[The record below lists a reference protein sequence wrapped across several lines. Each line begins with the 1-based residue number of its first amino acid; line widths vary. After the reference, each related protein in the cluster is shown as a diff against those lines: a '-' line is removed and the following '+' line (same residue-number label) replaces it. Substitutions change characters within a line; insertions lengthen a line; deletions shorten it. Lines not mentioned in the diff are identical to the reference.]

1 MMNQSTLVNAR
12 SSAPDLLESNF
23 QRTRMP
29 EGFPEEDSVS
39 RLIKLIKRRGW
50 LILAAA
56 AIGAGCGIAANMILP
71 KQYTAKAEIEVT
83 QDISSEFRLEQIPGV
98 PAGAGVDSGRI
109 NTEIEVLKSRTL
121 ALETIRSLHLEQN
134 ADFMKLPGGHAW
146 DLSKPAVRSTLIIN
160 FQRNLVVARLG
171 STDIIQINVSSRRPE
186 LASLI
191 ANILVDNY
199 VAHTFKDSYTSTK
212 QVSAWLDTQL
222 GGLKQQLQDSQQH
235 LLDLQ
240 KEVGIVATDQNQKE
254 SIVVEKL
261 EALNKQLADAEAERM
276 VKEAALQAIQSS
288 TPAVIDALSTTNPS
302 IQASKQN
309 LIQLQAEYSSL
320 IQTYGSAYPRVREL
334 KTQISQLESGLVAEE
349 HAQVTRAQKELDA
362 AQSNENMLRNALE
375 QQEQSAYSS
384 GSNVIQYE
392 LASREYESNRAL
404 YDGLQER
411 LQEAGIIA
419 GLHSTAV
426 HVVDSADIPTFTSQP
441 RVRVNV
447 AAGLFAGVMFGF
459 ILALLLEAMDTNLN
473 AISEIEEV
481 LQLPVLGAIPKV
493 DEGSLIPATFT
504 EHALSGNKGAWSKI
518 AEALRGLRT
527 SILLSTPGSPPQVI
541 MMASTRPAEGK
552 TSISILESII
562 FALNGSRVL
571 LMDADLRRPAIHT
584 RLNLAST
591 SGVADTEN
599 VGLSS
604 VLSGKTTLDEAI
616 REWPDYPG
624 VHVLVAGPTP
634 PLPSELL
641 GSKHMEDLLA
651 ELRLRYDFIFI
662 DTPPV
667 MTVTDASVMSRLA
680 DATILVVRYGEA
692 RRHVIMRSI
701 ELLQRS
707 GANLLGVVLNM
718 VDFRSPEYSEYYG
731 RKYHDYYAERE

>member
-191 ANILVDNY
+191 ANTLVDNY

-302 IQASKQN
+302 IQASKQI

-527 SILLSTPGSPPQVI
+527 SILLSTPGSPPRVI

-571 LMDADLRRPAIHT
+571 LMDGDLRRPAIHT

>member
-109 NTEIEVLKSRTL
+109 NTEMEVLRSRTL

-134 ADFMKLPGGHAW
+134 ADFMKLPGGHPW

-191 ANILVDNY
+191 ANTLVDNY

-261 EALNKQLADAEAERM
+261 EELNKQLADAEAERM

-493 DEGSLIPATFT
+493 DVDSLIPATFT

-591 SGVADTEN
+591 SGVADREN

-707 GANLLGVVLNM
+707 GANLLGVVLNI

>member
-1 MMNQSTLVNAR
+1 
-12 SSAPDLLESNF
+12 
-23 QRTRMP
+23 
-29 EGFPEEDSVS
+29 
-39 RLIKLIKRRGW
+39 
-50 LILAAA
+50 
-56 AIGAGCGIAANMILP
+56 
-71 KQYTAKAEIEVT
+71 
-83 QDISSEFRLEQIPGV
+83 
-98 PAGAGVDSGRI
+98 
-109 NTEIEVLKSRTL
+109 
-121 ALETIRSLHLEQN
+121 
-134 ADFMKLPGGHAW
+134 
-146 DLSKPAVRSTLIIN
+146 
-160 FQRNLVVARLG
+160 
-171 STDIIQINVSSRRPE
+171 
-186 LASLI
+186 
-191 ANILVDNY
+191 
-199 VAHTFKDSYTSTK
+199 
-212 QVSAWLDTQL
+212 
-222 GGLKQQLQDSQQH
+222 
-235 LLDLQ
+235 
-240 KEVGIVATDQNQKE
+240 
-254 SIVVEKL
+254 
-261 EALNKQLADAEAERM
+261 M

-384 GSNVIQYE
+384 GSKVIQYE

-493 DEGSLIPATFT
+493 DVDSLIPATFT

-591 SGVADTEN
+591 SGVADREN

-707 GANLLGVVLNM
+707 GANLLGVVLNI

>member
-134 ADFMKLPGGHAW
+134 ADFMKLPGGHPW

-302 IQASKQN
+302 IQASKQI

-384 GSNVIQYE
+384 GSKVIQYE

-459 ILALLLEAMDTNLN
+459 VLALLLEAMDTNLN

-527 SILLSTPGSPPQVI
+527 SILLSTPGSPPRVI

-571 LMDADLRRPAIHT
+571 LMDGDLRRPAIHT

-707 GANLLGVVLNM
+707 GANLLGVVLNI

>member
-191 ANILVDNY
+191 ANTLVDNY

-261 EALNKQLADAEAERM
+261 EELNKQLADAEAERM

-459 ILALLLEAMDTNLN
+459 VLALLLEAMDTNLN

-527 SILLSTPGSPPQVI
+527 SILLSTPGSPPRVI

-591 SGVADTEN
+591 SGVADREN

>member
-109 NTEIEVLKSRTL
+109 NTEMEVLRSRTL

-134 ADFMKLPGGHAW
+134 ADFMKLPGGHPW

-191 ANILVDNY
+191 ANTLVDNY

-261 EALNKQLADAEAERM
+261 EELNKQLADAEAERM

-591 SGVADTEN
+591 SGVADREN

-707 GANLLGVVLNM
+707 GANLLGVVLNI

>member
-109 NTEIEVLKSRTL
+109 NTEMEVLRSRTL

-134 ADFMKLPGGHAW
+134 ADFMKLPGGHPW

-191 ANILVDNY
+191 ANTLVDNY

-261 EALNKQLADAEAERM
+261 EELNKQLADAEAERM

-384 GSNVIQYE
+384 GSKVIQYE

-493 DEGSLIPATFT
+493 DVDSLIPATFT

-591 SGVADTEN
+591 SGVADREN

-707 GANLLGVVLNM
+707 GANLLGVVLNI

>member
-1 MMNQSTLVNAR
+1 MNQSTLVNAR

-109 NTEIEVLKSRTL
+109 NTEMEVLRSRTL

-134 ADFMKLPGGHAW
+134 ADFMKLPGGHPW

-191 ANILVDNY
+191 ANTLVDNY

-261 EALNKQLADAEAERM
+261 EELNKQLADAEAERM

-384 GSNVIQYE
+384 GSKVIQYE

-493 DEGSLIPATFT
+493 DVDSLIPATFT

-591 SGVADTEN
+591 SGVADREN

-707 GANLLGVVLNM
+707 GANLLGVVLNI

>member
-109 NTEIEVLKSRTL
+109 NTEMEVLRSRTL

-459 ILALLLEAMDTNLN
+459 VLALLLEAMDTNLN

-591 SGVADTEN
+591 SGVADREN

>member
-261 EALNKQLADAEAERM
+261 EELNKQLADAEAERM

-459 ILALLLEAMDTNLN
+459 VLALLLEAMDTNLN

-527 SILLSTPGSPPQVI
+527 SILLSTPGSPPRVI

-571 LMDADLRRPAIHT
+571 LMDGDLRRPAIHT

>member
-109 NTEIEVLKSRTL
+109 NTEMEVLRSRTL

-134 ADFMKLPGGHAW
+134 ADFMKLPGGHPW

-191 ANILVDNY
+191 ANTLVDNY

-384 GSNVIQYE
+384 GSKVIQYE

-493 DEGSLIPATFT
+493 DVDSLIPATFT

-591 SGVADTEN
+591 SGVADREN

-707 GANLLGVVLNM
+707 GANLLGVVLNI

>member
-109 NTEIEVLKSRTL
+109 NTEMEVLRSRTL

-134 ADFMKLPGGHAW
+134 ADFMKLPGGHPW

-191 ANILVDNY
+191 ANTLVDNY

-261 EALNKQLADAEAERM
+261 EELNKQLADAEAERM

-571 LMDADLRRPAIHT
+571 LMDADLRRPAVHT

-591 SGVADTEN
+591 SGVADREN